1 MTILQSRT
9 TPSPGTAA
17 QGCHGRR
24 RRLSILCALTT
35 ALLVVFSTF
44 GTPAWAASAGDPDQ
58 GTPPCDTLSTSPHN
72 VTTMADPSTG
82 ASMGTA
88 YLVYSAGCQT
98 EWVTV
103 HVNWG
108 YAAWPSVWLQ
118 NQSGTDLYEAAS
130 LDNSTVWTY
139 QLADMKYQ
147 TACGGVQ
154 MYRSNGSYVNW
165 NYLGCY

>member
-1 MTILQSRT
+1 MTILQSHT
-9 TPSPGTAA
+9 MPSPGTAA
-17 QGCHGRR
+17 QYGRGRR
-24 RRLSILCALTT
+24 RRLSVLGALIT
-35 ALLVVFSTF
+35 ALLMVSSTS
-44 GTPAWAASAGDPDQ
+44 GPSAWAASAGDPDQ
-58 GTPPCDTLSTSPHN
+58 GTPPCDTQFTSQHN
-72 VTTMADPSTG
+72 GIAMTDPSTG
-82 ASMGTA
+82 ASTGTA

-108 YAAWPSVWLQ
+108 YSAWPSVWIQ
-118 NQSGTDLYEAAS
+118 NQSGTDLYRTAS

-139 QLADMKYQ
+139 QLANMKYQ